1 MRPPAAG
8 TIEQNAPPLNGRLDF
23 ILDKYFP
30 TGFAALEGSQMM
42 RVHAYA
48 ISRPCLFSALKAKPT
63 AKVLVPQEAW
73 QSGEF
78 YSIRLQ
84 ALTGCLRPHVACH
97 ESRSSTEFFLA
108 QLLCRSPT
116 GTELGQLWHATLPTH
131 HARIWMDGSDDDD
144 AQMAMTQDAQLS
156 PPVSGV
162 RGGSVA
168 DSDSSSYAV
177 LLPLSST
184 PCSPA

>member
-48 ISRPCLFSALKAKPT
+48 ISRPCLFPALKAKPT

-78 YSIRLQ
+78 YSI
-84 ALTGCLRPHVACH
+84 
-97 ESRSSTEFFLA
+97 RSSTEFFLA